1 MEIFFW
7 SEQKFSKFSNF
18 SKTPMVI
25 DGKQWDTVE
34 HFFQAMKTEDEQ
46 QQERI
51 RKTSN
56 PKEAKKLGRKVTLR
70 QDWEQ
75 VRYLIM
81 LKALRVKFSTE
92 PLKSL
97 LLDTKDAVI
106 YEDSPYDMVW
116 GTGVRGGV
124 GKGRNL
130 LGKAIMQV
138 RDEML
143 ALIPPTL
150 F

>member
-7 SEQKFSKFSNF
+7 SEQKYSKFSNF

-25 DGKQWDTVE
+25 DGKLWDTVE
-34 HFFQAMKTEDEQ
+34 HYFQAMKTEDETLR
-46 QQERI
+46 EKI
-51 RKTSN
+51 RKSPN
-56 PKEAKKLGRKVTLR
+56 PKEAKKLGRKLTLR

-75 VRYLIM
+75 IRYLIM

-97 LLDTKDAVI
+97 LLDTKDALI
-106 YEDSPYDMVW
+106 YEDSPYDVIW

-124 GKGRNL
+124 GTGKNL

-143 ALIPPTL
+143 SIIPPML